1 MLVGNF
7 IDGDSR
13 VQKEARSAAAA
24 GWETFLVGRSPSG
37 QREEYPLGAATVVR
51 VAEVMTATRYRS
63 SHPRRGLSGVI
74 AYRSREVSRVKH
86 RRQRMR
92 QENSAIERER
102 LDQRLAGD
110 SVNPL
115 LAAVLRFDHVV
126 HAGATRG
133 LGYWVAARKQAFDR
147 NTERSRADP
156 NSSLRLLLAR
166 IGGDSPAWDA
176 QPRLVDF
183 EDSFGP
189 VLDALEPD
197 LIHANDADT
206 LGIACRAALRAR
218 AKGRVVKLVYDAHEF
233 FPGEIRHGDASW
245 HVVMAGEER
254 RYLPMAD
261 GVCAAADG
269 IATAM
274 AECYRLSTVP
284 TVVNNMPERSTLV
297 GVVDAAGKALVLD
310 EDSGVRGDLKLGPD
324 VPLIVHAGMVAPVRG
339 LDTIVRAL
347 AAPELSHVHFAMLVG
362 SRQGHVAELVQLAE
376 SLGCGER
383 LHLLDYVPVQELTAY
398 LATATVGVEPFL
410 HTPHQELT
418 VTTKFWS
425 YLNARLP
432 IVVSDVKAMSGIVR
446 EMGNGEVFAAGNVE
460 SATAALRNVI
470 GDRGRYTLAYEAD
483 GADAA
488 RFTWEAQ
495 AEKLLALY
503 KAVMRR

>member
-7 IDGDSR
+7 VDGDSR

-37 QREEYPLGAATVVR
+37 QREEYALGGATVVR
-51 VAEVMTATRYRS
+51 AAEVMTATRYRS
-63 SHPRRGLSGVI
+63 SHPRRGFSGVI

-102 LDQRLAGD
+102 LEQRLASG
-110 SVNPL
+110 SVNPF
-115 LAAVLRFDHVV
+115 LAAVLRFDYIV
-126 HAGATRG
+126 HAVPARG
-133 LGYWVAARKQAFDR
+133 LGYWVAARRQAFDR
-147 NTERSRADP
+147 NVERSKADP
-156 NSSLRLLLAR
+156 NSGLRQLLAR

-206 LGIACRAALRAR
+206 LGVAARAALRAR
-218 AKGRVVKLVYDAHEF
+218 AKGRDVKLVYDAHEF
-233 FPGEIRHGDASW
+233 FPGEIRHGDATW

-254 RYLPMAD
+254 RYLPLVD

-274 AECYRLSTVP
+274 AEHYRLRTVP
-284 TVVNNMPERSTLV
+284 TVVNNMPELSTLA
-297 GVVDAAGKALVLD
+297 GVQEAVAENSG
-310 EDSGVRGDLKLGPD
+310 GVRGDLNLDPD
-324 VPLIVHAGMVAPVRG
+324 TPLIVHAGMVAPVRG
-339 LDTIVRAL
+339 LATIVRAL
-347 AAPELSHVHFAMLVG
+347 ADPRLSHAHFAMLVG

-398 LATATVGVEPFL
+398 LATATLGIEPFL

-432 IVVSDVKAMSGIVR
+432 IVVSDVKAMSDIVR
-446 EMGNGEVFAAGNVE
+446 EMGNGEVFAAGDVE
-460 SATAALRNVI
+460 SAVKALRSVI
-470 GDRGRYTLAYEAD
+470 GDRKQYTNAYETD
-483 GADAA
+483 GTDAT
-488 RFTWEAQ
+488 RFTWESQ
-495 AEKLLALY
+495 AAKMLALY
-503 KAVMRR
+503 EAAMSRSASF